1 MIQFDVLVVG
11 ELNVDIILD
20 DIQGFPGIGK
30 EILAK
35 ALNITLGS
43 SSAIFA
49 SNLSTLDT
57 KVAFL
62 GKTGSDNF
70 SDLIKNSLTGK
81 NVNTDFIISS
91 SQYQTGLTI
100 VMNYGMDRAN
110 ITFPGA
116 MEQLKEN
123 EVTDDILKR
132 VKHLHISS
140 AFLQSGLIK
149 EVGKLFQ
156 RAKSLGLTTSLDPQ
170 WDPTETWELN
180 LETLLPYTDVFLPN
194 AQEFKFLTNSPDI
207 VSGLEKIKSFARVV
221 VIKDG
226 VQGAHLW
233 DSKNLLTKPAFL
245 NAEVADC
252 IGAGDSFNAGFISE
266 FLKGKSLE
274 HCLEV
279 GNVMGAINTLASGG
293 TTAFENLE
301 AIKKIAR
308 NRFSYSL

>member
-1 MIQFDVLVVG
+1 LHV
-11 ELNVDIILD
+11 
-20 DIQGFPGIGK
+20 
-30 EILAK
+30 
-35 ALNITLGS
+35 S
-43 SSAIFA
+43 S
-49 SNLSTLDT
+49 
-57 KVAFL
+57 V
-62 GKTGSDNF
+62 
-70 SDLIKNSLTGK
+70 
-81 NVNTDFIISS
+81 
-91 SQYQTGLTI
+91 
-100 VMNYGMDRAN
+100 
-110 ITFPGA
+110 
-116 MEQLKEN
+116 
-123 EVTDDILKR
+123 
-132 VKHLHISS
+132 
-140 AFLQSGLIK
+140 FLQSGLIK
-149 EVGKLFQ
+149 GVGKLFQ
-156 RAKSLGLTTSLDPQ
+156 RAKTLGLTTSLDPQ

-194 AQEFKFLTNSPDI
+194 AQEFKFLTKSPDI

-226 VQGAHLW
+226 VQGGHLW
-233 DSKNLLTKPAFL
+233 DSKKLLTKPAFL

-266 FLKGKSLE
+266 FLKGKRLE